1 MFSDRPGALVT
12 FPRIRYQILV
22 ALLCVS
28 LVGCT
33 SKFDQGYQALESERY
48 GEALPIFT
56 ELAAQY
62 GQSSAKNN
70 LGYLYENGFGVR
82 RNLPEAVRWYELAVA
97 EDSKLA
103 VAHTNLGVMLLY
115 GRGTSQ
121 DTARASKLFR
131 VAADLGDA
139 RAQYFLGAAY
149 EKGLGVSLNSVEAIR
164 LYKLSADQGNEQA
177 AERLSAINS
186 SEFRQR
192 KQKITEVRREI
203 DRLDRRA
210 EYSGSYDYSN
220 GCDQSEGFLCGQRFS
235 SRSFLGRSAGRL
247 MGYYEIENPDSSI
260 SYGTYMFPNTTT
272 PKNRLTGK
280 WEDEFGQGKVELVS
294 SDNWLTFEGRWFVR
308 ENNGSYAE
316 KGSWGGR
323 LEKKQTL
330 VSLFEPQQRAR
341 SADKDLAKLQ
351 QGFLSSLESQL
362 AAASEDATFK
372 ADTTPPMVSVQFN
385 EGSSVRG
392 VLRGQVSDQSG
403 IAEFRIDGR
412 PVDLSASGEF
422 EYSTYVPPSGKEVVI
437 EAVDYAGLAATK
449 KVRMKRLV
457 QEPRR
462 ERLASVNPLV
472 GPKHQASPNRAALI
486 IGLENYEASPPAKF
500 ASKDAETFADF
511 AREKLGVP
519 TDKIKILTNAAASE
533 REILRALKVWLPTM
547 IKPGK
552 TDLYVFYAGH
562 GMPAS
567 DGSSAYIVPYDGDVI
582 LLEDTAISRKRFFEE
597 IGAWNPRT
605 ATFFFDSC
613 FSGATRNEEL
623 LVAARPLGIKVQ
635 NEEVPSNYV
644 VFSAGESDQVA
655 GVIDEVR
662 HGRFSYFL
670 FKGLEGDADVNQD
683 SKISAAELHSYIRKQ
698 VGRFS
703 GGAQTPEIIGDR
715 STWIIN

>member
-1 MFSDRPGALVT
+1 MS
-12 FPRIRYQILV
+12 
-22 ALLCVS
+22 
-28 LVGCT
+28 
-33 SKFDQGYQALESERY
+33 
-48 GEALPIFT
+48 
-56 ELAAQY
+56 
-62 GQSSAKNN
+62 
-70 LGYLYENGFGVR
+70 
-82 RNLPEAVRWYELAVA
+82 
-97 EDSKLA
+97 
-103 VAHTNLGVMLLY
+103 
-115 GRGTSQ
+115 
-121 DTARASKLFR
+121 
-131 VAADLGDA
+131 
-139 RAQYFLGAAY
+139 
-149 EKGLGVSLNSVEAIR
+149 
-164 LYKLSADQGNEQA
+164 
-177 AERLSAINS
+177 
-186 SEFRQR
+186 
-192 KQKITEVRREI
+192 
-203 DRLDRRA
+203 
-210 EYSGSYDYSN
+210 
-220 GCDQSEGFLCGQRFS
+220 
-235 SRSFLGRSAGRL
+235 
-247 MGYYEIENPDSSI
+247 
-260 SYGTYMFPNTTT
+260 
-272 PKNRLTGK
+272 
-280 WEDEFGQGKVELVS
+280 
-294 SDNWLTFEGRWFVR
+294 FEGRWFVR
-308 ENNGSYAE
+308 ENNGSYTE

-330 VSLFEPQQRAR
+330 VSLFESQQNAEPIG
-341 SADKDLAKLQ
+341 KDLAELQ

-372 ADTTPPMVSVQFN
+372 TDTTPPRVSVQFD
-385 EGSSVRG
+385 EVSSVRG
-392 VLRGQVSDQSG
+392 VLRGEVSDQSG

-422 EYSTYVPPSGKEVVI
+422 KYSTYVPPSGKEVVI

-462 ERLASVNPLV
+462 ERLAPVNPLV

-519 TDKIKILTNAAASE
+519 ADKIKILTNAAASE
-533 REILRALKVWLPTM
+533 REILRALKVWLPT
-547 IKPGK
+547 IIQPGE

-567 DGSSAYIVPYDGDVI
+567 DGSSAYIVPYDGDVS
-582 LLEDTAISRKRFFEE
+582 LLEDTAISRKRFLDE
-597 IGAWNPRT
+597 IGAWDPRT

-635 NEEVPSNYV
+635 NEEVPGNYV
-644 VFSAGESDQVA
+644 IFSAGESDQIA

-703 GGAQTPEIIGDR
+703 GGAQTPQVMGDK
-715 STWIIN
+715 SGWVIN

>member
-1 MFSDRPGALVT
+1 MFNDRSGALVT
-12 FPRIRYQILV
+12 FSHFRAQALI
-22 ALLCVS
+22 ALLCMG

-70 LGYLYENGFGVR
+70 LGYMYENGFGVR

-139 RAQYFLGAAY
+139 RAQYFLGTAY
-149 EKGLGVSLNSVEAIR
+149 EKGLGVSLNPAEATR
-164 LYKLSADQGNEQA
+164 LYKLSADQGNELA

-186 SEFRQR
+186 QEFRQR
-192 KQKITEVRREI
+192 IQKITKVRSEI

-210 EYSGSYDYSN
+210 EYSGSYDYSH
-220 GCDQSEGFLCGQRFS
+220 GCDRSEGFQCERRFS
-235 SRSFLGRSAGRL
+235 SRSFLGRSGGSL
-247 MGYYEIENPDSSI
+247 VGYYEIENPDSSI
-260 SYGTYMFPNTTT
+260 SHGIYMFPNTTA
-272 PKNRLTGK
+272 PKNRLAGK
-280 WEDEFGQGKVELVS
+280 WEDEFGQGKIELVS
-294 SDNWLTFEGRWFVR
+294 SDNWMSFEGRWFVR
-308 ENNGSYAE
+308 ENNGSYTE
-316 KGSWGGR
+316 KGSWSGR

-330 VSLFEPQQRAR
+330 VSLFESQQNTQP
-341 SADKDLAKLQ
+341 ADKDLAKLQ

-362 AAASEDATFK
+362 AAASEDPTFK
-372 ADTTPPMVSVQFN
+372 ADTTPPTVSVQFN

-422 EYSTYVPPSGKEVVI
+422 EYFTYVPPSGKEVVI

-472 GPKHQASPNRAALI
+472 GPRHQASPNRAALI

-519 TDKIKILTNAAASE
+519 ADNIKILTNANASE
-533 REILRALKVWLPTM
+533 REILRSLKGWLPT
-547 IKPGK
+547 IIRPRE

-562 GMPAS
+562 GMPAA
-567 DGSSAYIVPYDGDVI
+567 DGSSAYIVPYDGDVT
-582 LLEDTAISRKRFFEE
+582 LLDDTAISRDRFFKE
-597 IGAWNPRT
+597 IDAWSPRS

-613 FSGATRNEEL
+613 FSGATRSEEL

-635 NEEVPSNYV
+635 DDEVPDNFL
-644 VFSAGESDQVA
+644 VFNAGESDQIA

-670 FKGLEGDADVNQD
+670 FKGLEGAADVNQD
-683 SKISAAELHSYIRKQ
+683 RRISAEELHSYVREK
-698 VGRFS
+698 VTRFS
-703 GGAQTPEIIGDR
+703 AGSQTPEMMGDT
-715 STWIIN
+715 SGWVIN